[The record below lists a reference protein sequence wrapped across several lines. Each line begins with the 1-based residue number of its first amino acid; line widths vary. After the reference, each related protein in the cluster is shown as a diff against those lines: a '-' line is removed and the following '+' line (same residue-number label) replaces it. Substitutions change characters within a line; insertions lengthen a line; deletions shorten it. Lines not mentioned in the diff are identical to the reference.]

1 MLSQRQ
7 LFLQHVAQTSDA
19 PLALEIESAQGV
31 YLYDTSGK
39 KYIDLIS
46 GINVSVL
53 GHCHPKIVEAIQIQA
68 AKYAPVKVPIAC
80 AKNGGMKCFGSNEC
94 MAVFKLSISFTFV
107 PSGGRI
113 N

>member
-19 PLALEIESAQGV
+19 PLGLEIEKAEGV
-31 YLYDTSGK
+31 YLYDISGK

-46 GINVSVL
+46 GIGVSAL

-68 AKYAPVKVPIAC
+68 AKYAHTLVYGEFIQAPQVQL
-80 AKNGGMKCFGSNEC
+80 AKFLVDLLPPN
-94 MAVFKLSISFTFV
+94 
-107 PSGGRI
+107 I
-113 N
+113 NVHRLG

>member
-19 PLALEIESAQGV
+19 PLGLEIEKAEGV
-31 YLYDTSGK
+31 FLYDTFGK

-53 GHCHPKIVEAIQIQA
+53 GHCHPKIVNAVQQQA
-68 AKYAPVKVPIAC
+68 AK
-80 AKNGGMKCFGSNEC
+80 AKFGQKSIPFLVIWVVLTHLKLKTQHKIYVMTS
-94 MAVFKLSISFTFV
+94 MAQMASLAA
-107 PSGGRI
+107 
-113 N
+113 